1 MQARKAPQGDK
12 AVQVSASVLTSL
24 LGMSALSTAFFWA
37 GAVANHNWQFAY
49 LIWNLFLAWT
59 PVLFTI
65 LLLRLIATRS
75 WTSFLPVAVSVLW
88 LLVLPNSFYMI
99 TDFVHIQ
106 EVPRHNLTYD
116 IVMFTSFIVT
126 AVLLGYVSVRA
137 VHAELRK
144 RASARD
150 SWAILNLVFLLC
162 SFAIYLG
169 RDLRW
174 NSWDVL
180 INPAGILFDVSDHV
194 LHPLAHGDMFSTT
207 ASFFVLLVGLYIAGR
222 HIASS
227 EQ

>member
-1 MQARKAPQGDK
+1 MHARGTLKTNEVTRISP
-12 AVQVSASVLTSL
+12 SVLFSL
-24 LGMSALSTAFFWA
+24 LGLSVISTAFFWA

-59 PVLFTI
+59 PVICTMLV
-65 LLLRLIATRS
+65 LRLVATRS
-75 WTSFLPVAVSVLW
+75 WTSFIPVVVSVVW

-137 VHAELRK
+137 IHAELRK
-144 RASARD
+144 RASSRD
-150 SWAILNLVFLLC
+150 SWAIVSFVFLLC

-207 ASFFVLLVGLYIAGR
+207 ASFFVLLLGLYIAGR
-222 HIASS
+222 HITAPG
-227 EQ
+227 Q